1 MSRLRSAMWMCVLC
15 VGVSSSVRAQTTTVT
30 QKSVNGTIV
39 SVGGNRVLV
48 KEADGLT
55 STVPGVQFR

>member
-1 MSRLRSAMWMCVLC
+1 MWMCVLC